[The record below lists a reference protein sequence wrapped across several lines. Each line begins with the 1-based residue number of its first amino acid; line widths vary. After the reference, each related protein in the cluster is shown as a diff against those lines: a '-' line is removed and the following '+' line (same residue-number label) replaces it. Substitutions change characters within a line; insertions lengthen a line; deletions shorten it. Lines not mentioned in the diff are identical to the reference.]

1 MIPICRVVATIV
13 PRQHGVDSQ
22 LGKPRRKSM
31 VISSSIWN
39 KECPGDRKNTHSM
52 HKLPHDISIQIKR
65 DFENRQDVAYVTER
79 LMSINEKEINVGRE
93 QLARGILILA
103 KGSVAIINELFD
115 SGFCGDPRD
124 LLMQAMAV
132 SDCNYGLKPF
142 VD

>member
-1 MIPICRVVATIV
+1 M
-13 PRQHGVDSQ
+13 Q
-22 LGKPRRKSM
+22 
-31 VISSSIWN
+31 
-39 KECPGDRKNTHSM
+39 E
-52 HKLPHDISIQIKR
+52 LPHDISIQIKR
-65 DFENRQDVAYVTER
+65 DFENRQDVAYVTEK